1 MFVSAILCFE
11 SDFGNYISD
20 TLEKIYLGHM
30 IYFWSIEFILFYIIF
45 AHFLH
50 MINRFLFF
58 LLVVFVLLFW
68 LFRKKDS
75 LFGCAVQNT
84 DTAVQISDKI
94 CSKCVGDTG
103 LVNRLLGMP
112 SAASDLTPDDFL
124 MDKHYFVLSYN
135 KDRAIANW
143 VSWHLDK
150 YCLGAVKR
158 YKGSFITDTTLPKGW
173 YAVRHSDYTRS
184 GFDRGHT
191 CPSSDRTR
199 SVAANKA
206 TFVLTNIFPQA
217 PRNNQIT
224 WKGLETYERALV
236 EGGKEAYIVAGS
248 YGTGGTGKAG
258 EKDNLKNRVTV
269 LAGTWKVVLVLE
281 EGLEDIQRIDTHTRV
296 IAVDMP
302 NNQALSPRW
311 QDYIVTP
318 QEIEAKTGYHFFTN
332 IKEEIR
338 RVLIRKKDTAA
349 TH

>member
-1 MFVSAILCFE
+1 
-11 SDFGNYISD
+11 
-20 TLEKIYLGHM
+20 
-30 IYFWSIEFILFYIIF
+30 
-45 AHFLH
+45 

-68 LFRKKDS
+68 LFQKKDS

-84 DTAVQISDKI
+84 DTTLQISDKT
-94 CSKCVGDTG
+94 CSECMGDTG

-112 SAASDLTPDDFL
+112 SAASALTPEDFL

-135 KDRAIANW
+135 KSRAIANW
-143 VSWHLDK
+143 VSWHLDS
-150 YCLGAVKR
+150 YCLGQVKR
-158 YKGSFITDTTLPKGW
+158 YKGSFITDTTLPKDW

-224 WKGLETYERALV
+224 WKELETYERALV
-236 EGGKEAYIVAGS
+236 AEGKEVYIVAGT

-258 EKDNLKNRVTV
+258 EKDNLKNKVTV
-269 LAGTWKVVLVLE
+269 PARTWKVLLVLD
-281 EGLEDIQRIDTHTRV
+281 EGGEDIQRIDTQTRV

-302 NNQALSPRW
+302 NTQTLSPRW
-311 QDYIVTP
+311 QDYIVSA
-318 QEIEAKTGYHFFTN
+318 QEIEDKTGYHFFTN
-332 IKEEIR
+332 IKEDIR
-338 RVLIRKKDTAA
+338 RVLIRKKDSAA
-349 TH
+349 AH